1 MDEEINEYIKYLF
14 NFGEVEKPLMP
25 KFNLMAYTDNEYLS
39 AIEDVM
45 QDYDFVDDESVT
57 IRYLKGD

>member
-14 NFGEVEKPLMP
+14 NFGEVIKPLMP

-39 AIEDVM
+39 AIENVM